1 MEHEIFGQNQESHR
15 DSRGH
20 ILYFPVRCRPA
31 AASHK
36 RRGRLLQNRI
46 AYACCHSGTCGH
58 WHSDSYTHTDSY
70 SYSHTYY
77 DSTAY
82 SHSADHT
89 HTKNSS
95 HPAASPKPVI
105 GLHVAS
111 AGIPAD
117 EFGLSAGSRSCD
129 APLRDLIA
137 CPSRIPT
144 GPLSFGQP
152 RRRLRT
158 VRIALYCFSFPCA
171 KLCNAPAPT
180 TSESGPRYPW

>member
-1 MEHEIFGQNQESHR
+1 
-15 DSRGH
+15 
-20 ILYFPVRCRPA
+20 
-31 AASHK
+31 
-36 RRGRLLQNRI
+36 LLQNRI
-46 AYACCHSGTCGH
+46 AYACCHSGTCSG
-58 WHSDSYTHTDSY
+58 WYSDSYSYTDSY

-129 APLRDLIA
+129 APA
-137 CPSRIPT
+137 SRPYRMPESHSHWTFVIW
-144 GPLSFGQP
+144 
-152 RRRLRT
+152 
-158 VRIALYCFSFPCA
+158 
-171 KLCNAPAPT
+171 PAT
-180 TSESGPRYPW
+180 TSTSNGPYRPILLVVPLRETL